1 MMILIQ
7 SAKAFARQRSKKSLY
22 EFLHTEYSEINEPF
36 QEFYEYYAQN
46 VDNSLNKN
54 YVSRALT
61 ALGLKTAMKKIKQNQ
76 DGESISRKQKCTMML
91 SATKDE
97 LSEIFR
103 KNGY

>member
-1 MMILIQ
+1 MLGKDPE
-7 SAKAFARQRSKKSLY
+7 SPLY
-22 EFLHTEYSEINEPF
+22 EFLRTEYSEINEPF

-46 VDNSLNKN
+46 VDNPLNKN

-61 ALGLKTAMKKIKQNQ
+61 ALGLKSAMKKIKQNQ
-76 DGESISRKQKCTMML
+76 DGKSIGRKLKCTMML